1 MADEA
6 LSPQGRQQA
15 DQVTAQAMRR
25 RLLITL
31 AAAGVL
37 IGGGW
42 LTLWATGGSSTVAP
56 APHPTAATAASLRTS
71 F

>member
-15 DQVTAQAMRR
+15 DQVTASGLCAR

-31 AAAGVL
+31 GLPAG
-37 IGGGW
+37 W
-42 LTLWATGGSSTVAP
+42 
-56 APHPTAATAASLRTS
+56 
-71 F
+71 